1 MLSKPT
7 TPAGKLAI
15 EAHGLGKRFSLFSQ
29 PSDRLKQLLWGRYKQ
44 YSRDFW
50 ALQDVNFDI
59 QRGEVVGLVG
69 RNGAGKSTLLQMV
82 CGTLTPTTGTLAVRG
97 RVAALL
103 ELGAGFSPDFSGLEN
118 VYMNAA
124 ILGLSRAQVDERLD
138 GILAFAD
145 IGQFIHQ
152 PVKTYSSGMFMR
164 LAFAVAT
171 SVDPDIL
178 VIDEALSV
186 GDGAFA
192 RKSFDRIM
200 ALKDKGATILFCS
213 HSMYHIQALCSRA
226 LWLEGGKVRM
236 WDASAKVTAA
246 YETSLVMDAAPAI
259 DAIEADPALAGNN
272 TDDDAAT
279 KPEAAF
285 DAQAQAQGMEVRKA
299 PDGTAVITGIEA
311 RANGVVGRELAIHS
325 GKTTLELQVWFASDP
340 ALPCP
345 SAIVA
350 IAHSN
355 GTVVASAGSVNDQTP
370 LAYAAD
376 GTGSA
381 TLTLPQLPL
390 LQGDYLV
397 TVILACERGLHP
409 YEIVE
414 RAVTLR
420 VIQSGLE
427 QGLVTLPHQWSS
439 LAGKRMPA

>member
-1 MLSKPT
+1 MLSERTAPT
-7 TPAGKLAI
+7 GDLAI
-15 EAHGLGKRFSLFSQ
+15 EAHNLGKRFSLFNH
-29 PSDRLKQLLWGRYKQ
+29 PKDRLKQLLWGRYKQ

-50 ALQDVNFDI
+50 ALQEVSFDI
-59 QRGEVVGLVG
+59 RRGEVVGLVG

-124 ILGLSRAQVDERLD
+124 ILGLSRTQVDERLD
-138 GILAFAD
+138 SILAFAD

-152 PVKTYSSGMFMR
+152 PVKTYSSGMFVR

-171 SVDPDIL
+171 SVEPDIL

-200 ALKDKGATILFCS
+200 ALKENGATILFCS
-213 HSMYHIQALCSRA
+213 HAMYHVQALCSRA
-226 LWLEGGKVRM
+226 LWLEGGKMRM
-236 WDASAKVTAA
+236 WDAAAKVTTA

-259 DAIEADPALAGNN
+259 DALPTTVHAHPPE
-272 TDDDAAT
+272 AAT
-279 KPEAAF
+279 PEAAF
-285 DAQAQAQGMEVRKA
+285 DAQAQANGMAVRKA

-311 RANGVVGRELAIHS
+311 RADGVAGRELAIHS
-325 GKTTLELQVWFASDP
+325 AQTTVELQMWFASDP
-340 ALPCP
+340 TLPCP

-350 IAHSN
+350 IAHAN
-355 GTVVASAGSVNDQTP
+355 GVVVASAGSVNDSIALTR
-370 LAYAAD
+370 AED

-381 TLTLPQLPL
+381 TLTLPHLPL

-420 VIQSGLE
+420 VVQTGLE

-439 LAGKRMPA
+439 HPGHRTPA